1 MNLYG
6 ISGIKD
12 IVYDSRKAESGM
24 LFVCLRGAVTDGHK
38 YAKSAYEK
46 GCRIFLCEEKLSLPE
61 DSIQIIKKDTR
72 LELAKISAE
81 FFDYPAKK
89 LKIIGVTGTKGK
101 TSVELYIYNSLL
113 RAGKKAGLISTNGI
127 FFDDEHI
134 LTANSTPESYE
145 LHKTFDTMLKH
156 DCEYVVVEVSSQAY
170 KTNRVYGL
178 EFDIGI
184 YTNLSEDHIGE
195 GEHADFDEYKSCK
208 TQLFKNSKVSLINI
222 DDDYADEMI
231 ANSNGNVV
239 TYAVKNNK
247 SDYTASNIEL
257 WRESNS
263 FGIRYIL
270 NNSVDVIINSPG
282 IFNIYNSLATISACD
297 ILSIDAKCVLDT
309 LRNVSLSGRFE
320 IVDALPYAT
329 FVIDYAHNELSM
341 RNVLETIRTYNP
353 KRIVCLF
360 GSVGG
365 RTQLRRGGLGR
376 IAGELADFCVITSDN
391 PDYEK
396 PLNIMYDIE
405 RGLKTN
411 ENPCDYIMIADRAEA
426 IKYAV
431 DNAQDGDVVLL
442 TGKGHEDY
450 QLIEGVKVPFC
461 ERDLIIQAAQTI
473 LSYR

>member
-6 ISGIKD
+6 ISKITD
-12 IVYDSRKAESGM
+12 IVYDSRKAAPDT
-24 LFVCLRGAVTDGHK
+24 LFVCMRGAVTDGHK
-38 YAKSAYEK
+38 YAKAAYEK
-46 GCRIFLCEEKLSLPE
+46 GCRIFLCEEELALPG
-61 DSIQIIKKDTR
+61 DSIQIIKKETR

-81 FFDYPAKK
+81 FFDYPAEK

-101 TSVELYIYNSLL
+101 TSVELYIYNSLI

-145 LHKTFDTMLKH
+145 LHKMFDTMIKRG
-156 DCEYVVVEVSSQAY
+156 CEYVVVEVSSQAY

-184 YTNLSEDHIGE
+184 YTNLSEDHIGS
-195 GEHADFDEYKSCK
+195 GEHADFEEYKSCK
-208 TQLFKNSKVSLINI
+208 AQLFKNSKVSIINI
-222 DDDYADEMI
+222 DDYYAEEMI
-231 ANSNGNVV
+231 SHSNGNVV
-239 TYAVKNNK
+239 TYAVNNK
-247 SDYTASNIEL
+247 ADYTASEIEL
-257 WRESNS
+257 WRDSNS
-263 FGIRYIL
+263 FGTGYIL

-282 IFNIYNSLATISACD
+282 IFNIYNSLAAISTCD
-297 ILSIDAKCVLDT
+297 ILSIDIKYVLNT
-309 LRNVSLSGRFE
+309 LQNESLSGRFE
-320 IVDALPYAT
+320 VVDALPYAT
-329 FVIDYAHNELSM
+329 FIIDYAHNELSM
-341 RNVLETIRTYNP
+341 RNVLETIRAYNP
-353 KRIVCLF
+353 KRLVCLF

-411 ENPCDYIMIADRAEA
+411 ENPCPYVMIADRAEA
-426 IKYAV
+426 IKYV
-431 DNAQDGDVVLL
+431 VEQAQDGDIVLL

-450 QLIEGVKVPFC
+450 QLIEGVKVPFS
-461 ERDLIIQAAQTI
+461 ERNLIVQVARAI
-473 LSYR
+473 LSHR

>member
-6 ISGIKD
+6 ISGIND
-12 IVYDSRKAESGM
+12 IVYDSRKAAPDT
-24 LFVCLRGAVTDGHK
+24 LFVCMRGAVTDGHK

-46 GCRIFLCEEKLSLPE
+46 GCRIFLCEEELSLPG
-61 DSIQIIKKDTR
+61 DSVQIIKKDTR
-72 LELAKISAE
+72 LELAKISAR

-89 LKIIGVTGTKGK
+89 LKTIGVTGTKGK

-127 FFDDEHI
+127 FFGDEHI

-145 LHKTFDTMLKH
+145 LHKTFDTMLRH

-170 KTNRVYGL
+170 KTNRVYGM

-184 YTNLSEDHIGE
+184 FTNLSEDHIGS
-195 GEHADFDEYKSCK
+195 GEHADFDEYKLCK
-208 TQLFKNSKVSLINI
+208 AQLFKNSKVSLINL
-222 DDDYADEMI
+222 DDDYAREMI
-231 ANSNGNVV
+231 SHSNGNFV
-239 TYAVKNNK
+239 TYAIKNK
-247 SDYTASNIEL
+247 ADYTASNIGM

-263 FGIRYIL
+263 FGTSYIL
-270 NNSVDVIINSPG
+270 NNSFDVIINSPG
-282 IFNIYNSLATISACD
+282 IFNIYNSLAAISACD
-297 ILSIDAKCVLDT
+297 ILEIDIKYALDT
-309 LRNVSLSGRFE
+309 LRNESLSGRFE

-329 FVIDYAHNELSM
+329 FIIDYAHNELSM
-341 RNVLETIRTYNP
+341 RNVLETIRAYNP
-353 KRIVCLF
+353 KRLVCLF

-365 RTQLRRGGLGR
+365 RTELRRGGLGR

-411 ENPCDYIMIADRAEA
+411 VNPCPYVMIVDRAEA

-431 DNAQDGDVVLL
+431 ENAQDGDIVLL

-450 QLIEGVKVPFC
+450 QLIEGVKVPFS
-461 ERDLIIQAAQTI
+461 ERELIIQAAQTI
-473 LSYR
+473 LSHR